1 MKYKVLVLFSGTN
14 SFSKAIK
21 TKGTEIRTYK
31 RKLGYIANISF
42 GKYIA
47 IPLGYNKGYTE
58 QEAIEKAKKKV
69 DEILEEVY

>member
-1 MKYKVLVLFSGTN
+1 MINYKG
-14 SFSKAIK
+14 A
-21 TKGTEIRTYK
+21 EIRTYK

-58 QEAIEKAKKKV
+58 QEAIEKAKDKINQK
-69 DEILEEVY
+69 LN

>member
-1 MKYKVLVLFSGTN
+1 MINY
-14 SFSKAIK
+14 
-21 TKGTEIRTYK
+21 KGTEIRTYK

-58 QEAIEKAKKKV
+58 QEAIEKAKIKADKLIN
-69 DEILEEVY
+69 EL